1 MGFVNLPLCISELP
15 LFAEAKIQNKSPDH
29 LCISIPMG
37 KEKGPNLDEMYKRLL
52 KSTGVK
58 AILHFT
64 VPHSQF
70 NILNARKKWQ
80 KRLFDPNKFYKSAS
94 IATT

>member
-37 KEKGPNLDEMYKRLL
+37 KEKGPNLDEMYKTLL
-52 KSTGVK
+52 GINWSQSHLTF
-58 AILHFT
+58 HHSPFT
-64 VPHSQF
+64 IKQP
-70 NILNARKKWQ
+70 KKEKTMAETDFLPKQ
-80 KRLFDPNKFYKSAS
+80 IP
-94 IATT
+94 